1 MLEWLKRHAWK
12 ACILQKSIGGS
23 NPPLSAKHLKLSA
36 QRWAFSV
43 QGRQELAPVRTCT
56 EKAQGRKAMSFKCF
70 ARAPAASGRGKG
82 TRSVA
87 NPPRE
92 AGREPAKKRSDC
104 ANPPRRAGKG
114 KVTLCVANPSRKGCP
129 GCNAPGCCLHILPSK
144 SLRMRHKNILL
155 ILKRL
160 AF

>member
-36 QRWAFSV
+36 QRWAFFV

-87 NPPRE
+87 NPPRRDE
-92 AGREPAKKRSDC
+92 IPERARGSKT
-104 ANPPRRAGKG
+104 PPKQIIYGLA
-114 KVTLCVANPSRKGCP
+114 
-129 GCNAPGCCLHILPSK
+129 
-144 SLRMRHKNILL
+144 
-155 ILKRL
+155 RL
-160 AF
+160 

>member
-23 NPPLSAKHLKLSA
+23 NPPLSAKYLKLSA

-70 ARAPAASGRGKG
+70 ARAPAASGRGKV
-82 TRSVA
+82 TLCVA
-87 NPPRE
+87 NP
-92 AGREPAKKRSDC
+92 AASGR
-104 ANPPRRAGKG
+104 G
-114 KVTLCVANPSRKGCP
+114 KVTLCVANPRAGSGEGACKEAQRLRKCPRRKGCP

-144 SLRMRHKNILL
+144 SPRMRHKNILL

>member
-70 ARAPAASGRGKG
+70 ARAPAASGRGK
-82 TRSVA
+82 
-87 NPPRE
+87 
-92 AGREPAKKRSDC
+92 
-104 ANPPRRAGKG
+104 
-114 KVTLCVANPSRKGCP
+114 VTLCVANPARGGSLQRSAATAQIPRGKRKG
-129 GCNAPGCCLHILPSK
+129 K
-144 SLRMRHKNILL
+144 SLALRG
-155 ILKRL
+155 
-160 AF
+160 